1 MTTNQPP
8 QKVSPVKPAI
18 LCVDDEPIIL
28 EVLKHQLKDHF
39 GTSMA
44 YEMAQD
50 GEEGLDV
57 IEELTQQG
65 VEIVVIVSDWMMPGM
80 NGGEFLEKVY
90 QKFPDTGLI
99 ILTGHADQDTLQ
111 KTLQQIPIKQCMSKP
126 WTEEQLIAAVESA
139 LDKP

>member
-1 MTTNQPP
+1 M
-8 QKVSPVKPAI
+8 KPAI

-28 EVLKHQLKDHF
+28 DVLKHQLKDHF
-39 GTSMA
+39 GTNMA

-80 NGGEFLEKVY
+80 NGGEFLERVY
-90 QKFPDTGLI
+90 QKFPGTGLI
-99 ILTGHADQDTLQ
+99 ILTGHADQDCLQ